1 MKNII
6 ETKVDYLD
14 MEVRITYK
22 ETSRPPMLM
31 VEECHGLHYISSPDV
46 DREVEK
52 VELMLGDDVVDVTDT
67 LKIIIEKTF
76 F

>member
-1 MKNII
+1 
-6 ETKVDYLD
+6 
-14 MEVRITYK
+14 
-22 ETSRPPMLM
+22 MLM